1 MVSVHMSRQGSAR
14 HARSRLPRLVAIAA
28 LLACSLALAGPPMK
42 AGAFSEGGA
51 ATERRAQAMH
61 AAPGRPSAVA
71 FGGRLQTP
79 LAALPA
85 HSAELAGLF
94 VLGLSLLGAGR
105 YLRREPA
112 PRSGLHAV
120 AQPTASEGTV
130 PGSLVRRW
138 TVRSSVR

>member
-1 MVSVHMSRQGSAR
+1 
-14 HARSRLPRLVAIAA
+14 VAIAA

>member
-42 AGAFSEGGA
+42 AGAFTEGGA

-61 AAPGRPSAVA
+61 AAPGQS
-71 FGGRLQTP
+71 FGGRLPTP